1 MTPISADRDLLR
13 RIEAALGER
22 RTEVPVTRTTVG
34 ERLVAV
40 ELSGPEAG
48 MGVAHRPAGDTDLN
62 PPDTA
67 GDLSRWAFDPPAD
80 DPVAASLGIAAL
92 NARAVG
98 AIDWTAG
105 DPMAALDPSV
115 DRIATVGLF
124 RAAFR
129 KFDDVEVR
137 VIEREPVGA
146 LDTPEGVSVRV
157 FEPEGAQSAIT
168 NVDLLFVTGSALLYG
183 GLRRYLRL
191 AADVPTVA
199 MIGATASFLPGPVF
213 EAGVDVLAGARVIDA
228 DTVRSGIEGGDCG
241 TDLHGEGLEKVFVAC
256 GSGLRELALGG

>member
-1 MTPISADRDLLR
+1 MTPTSADRDLLR
-13 RIEAALGER
+13 RVQAALGER
-22 RTEVPVTRTTVG
+22 RSDARVAGTTVG
-34 ERLVAV
+34 ERLVGV

-48 MGVAHRPAGDTDLN
+48 MGVAHRPAGNTDLN

-67 GDLSRWAFDPPAD
+67 GDLSRWAFEPPAD
-80 DPVAASLGIAAL
+80 DPVAASLGIAAM

-115 DRIATVGLF
+115 DRIASVGLF

-146 LDTPEGVSVRV
+146 LDPPEGVSVQV
-157 FEPEGAQSAIT
+157 FEPESART
-168 NVDLLFVTGSALLYG
+168 AFTDVDLLFVTGSALLYG

-191 AADVPTVA
+191 ATDVPTVV

-213 EAGVDVLAGARVIDA
+213 EAGVDVLAGARVTDA
-228 DTVRSGIEGGDCG
+228 DSVRFGIEDGDCG
-241 TDLHGEGLEKVFVAC
+241 TDLHGEGLEKVFVAD